1 MIIPKLI
8 NYLSENLEVYV
19 GMEAPNE
26 TEYVLI
32 DQTGS
37 SRQNHV
43 ITTSVAIQS
52 YGSTLYDAL
61 VLNERVKNAM
71 ADFVADE
78 QVTRVQLDTDYNFT
92 NTATKQFRW
101 QAVFLITHY

>member
-8 NYLSENLEVYV
+8 NYLSESLEVYV

-37 SRQNHV
+37 SRQNHI
-43 ITTSVAIQS
+43 ITTSVATII
-52 YGSTLYDAL
+52 
-61 VLNERVKNAM
+61 R
-71 ADFVADE
+71 
-78 QVTRVQLDTDYNFT
+78 
-92 NTATKQFRW
+92 
-101 QAVFLITHY
+101 